1 MKTIE
6 ISQKLRKEL
15 QKELK
20 PDRFDHTLGVAYT
33 SANMAFI
40 YGADVQKALIAGM
53 LHDCAKCLTHEE
65 QVKICEKNNIEMT
78 EVERKNHSLLH
89 AKVGVYLAR
98 KKYNIYDPEILDA
111 IRWHTTGREDM
122 SLLEKIVYI
131 ADFIEPN
138 RRELEDMEAIRK
150 EAFTD
155 IDYCLAHILH
165 NSVIYLKT
173 IGKEC
178 DDATMNAYD
187 YYKKYYLNK
196 KWGKNGRFKCI
207 KKNGSNG
214 CRCFGR

>member
-15 QKELK
+15 EKQLK

-33 SANMAFI
+33 SASMAFV

-53 LHDCAKCLTHEE
+53 LHDCAKCMSHEE
-65 QVKICEKNNIEMT
+65 QIKICEKNKIEISDI
-78 EVERKNHSLLH
+78 ERRNHSLLH
-89 AKVGVYLAR
+89 AKVGMYLA
-98 KKYNIYDPEILDA
+98 KTKYEIDNPEILGA
-111 IRWHTTGREDM
+111 IRWHTTGKEDM

-138 RRELEDMEAIRK
+138 RKELEDMDIIRK

-155 IDYCLAHILH
+155 INRCLSHILH

-178 DDATMNAYD
+178 DDTTMNAYNYYKE
-187 YYKKYYLNK
+187 YYKK
-196 KWGKNGRFKCI
+196 
-207 KKNGSNG
+207 
-214 CRCFGR
+214 

>member
-15 QKELK
+15 EKQLK

-33 SANMAFI
+33 SASMAFV
-40 YGADVQKALIAGM
+40 YGVDVQKALIAGM
-53 LHDCAKCLTHEE
+53 LHDCAKCMSHEE
-65 QVKICEKNNIEMT
+65 QVKICEKNKIDISD
-78 EVERKNHSLLH
+78 VERRNHSLLH
-89 AKVGVYLAR
+89 AKVGMYLA
-98 KKYNIYDPEILDA
+98 KTKYEIDDSDILNA

-138 RRELEDMEAIRK
+138 RKNLEDMDIIRK

-155 IDYCLAHILH
+155 IDRCLAHILH

-173 IGKEC
+173 INKEC
-178 DDATMNAYD
+178 DDATMKAYE
-187 YYKKYYLNK
+187 YYKKYYK
-196 KWGKNGRFKCI
+196 
-207 KKNGSNG
+207 
-214 CRCFGR
+214 